1 MYSHD
6 HRQYKHRQFCKSKI
20 KHLNGKEPKKWWSC
34 LCGMTKTPKDIARK
48 LLPNTSTS
56 LEVKITLANR
66 INDAFLKSQQNFQPL
81 SVNNSLTTT
90 NAELQEL
97 SLQETITKLRRI
109 NPNKVGG
116 PDGILKEFSHFIAKH
131 VCSIMNSSFE
141 DEALPSKWKCANIIL
156 CQHHIMSTHIEDFE
170 KDDQSP

>member
-1 MYSHD
+1 
-6 HRQYKHRQFCKSKI
+6 
-20 KHLNGKEPKKWWSC
+20 
-34 LCGMTKTPKDIARK
+34 MTKTSKDIASK

-56 LEVKITLANR
+56 LEDKLTLANR
-66 INDAFLKSQQNFQPL
+66 INDAFLKSQQNAQPL
-81 SVNNSLTTT
+81 SANNCLTTA
-90 NAELQEL
+90 NAELPEL

-141 DEALPSKWKCANIIL
+141 DEALPSKWKCANIIPVPKGK
-156 CQHHIMSTHIEDFE
+156 HIEDFE
-170 KDDQSP
+170 KVLRPTSLPPTL